1 MVAGIRISSKVVE
14 DPHDHL
20 VLGAVAAI
28 KDAKFLLKHL
38 QQFLD
43 ISMLLPQDLDNVRH
57 RRLPRT
63 TLRAY
68 GTVDMSVTDAHCAK
82 SKRASIRGDTGLSTK
97 TLLCAPKF
105 ALNQNGA
112 RFTS

>member
-68 GTVDMSVTDAHCAK
+68 GTVDMSITDAHCAK
-82 SKRASIRGDTGLSTK
+82 SKRADMSVSHATFSWFISRRPS
-97 TLLCAPKF
+97 APVCQR
-105 ALNQNGA
+105 L
-112 RFTS
+112 RRRL

>member
-1 MVAGIRISSKVVE
+1 MVAGIRIFSEVVE

-28 KDAKFLLKHL
+28 KDAEFLLKHL

-57 RRLPRT
+57 CRLPRT

-68 GTVDMSVTDAHCAK
+68 GTVDMSITDAHCAK
-82 SKRASIRGDTGLSTK
+82 SKRAARWGRHG
-97 TLLCAPKF
+97 AF
-105 ALNQNGA
+105 HQNA
-112 RFTS
+112 FVRA